1 MVCGQAV
8 HVLVSRM
15 QCMYLANWDILPR
28 DKLADS
34 MMMRQ
39 LTSSGCQFAPVNSGD
54 WCMHKPSKPGPKK
67 QIWVAYRPSALTR
80 GFDWMSDVAYGL
92 HRRAFRRDR
101 LPCQCMHASLDGS
114 IPATMLSTICDVWFF
129 AERRHNKRFG
139 PARGTARQTLM
150 QAQIVLLSALE
161 GSSMFQ
167 WLSMLECKEW
177 HDWLQHSTATSA
189 QLCHRC

>member
-54 WCMHKPSKPGPKK
+54 MDGL
-67 QIWVAYRPSALTR
+67 QAFIALTR

-92 HRRAFRRDR
+92 HRRAFRKDR
-101 LPCQCMHASLDGS
+101 LPCQCMHVGLDGS
-114 IPATMLSTICDVWFF
+114 IPATMLSTICDV
-129 AERRHNKRFG
+129 
-139 PARGTARQTLM
+139 
-150 QAQIVLLSALE
+150 
-161 GSSMFQ
+161 
-167 WLSMLECKEW
+167 
-177 HDWLQHSTATSA
+177 
-189 QLCHRC
+189 